1 MKRNESETKKK
12 KKKRTINTRFVTSPF
27 LPHNVMTSTM
37 KSWNG
42 QYKIVIIPCIVV
54 WNSILVSS
62 FNPWKFLRL
71 VTITGEKG
79 VVYEKEKEGMR
90 EKRYENGILSRQ
102 RKGQNG
108 KLFFINLMLLAN
120 RDLLLLCFL
129 T

>member
-1 MKRNESETKKK
+1 M
-12 KKKRTINTRFVTSPF
+12 
-27 LPHNVMTSTM
+27 
-37 KSWNG
+37 
-42 QYKIVIIPCIVV
+42 V